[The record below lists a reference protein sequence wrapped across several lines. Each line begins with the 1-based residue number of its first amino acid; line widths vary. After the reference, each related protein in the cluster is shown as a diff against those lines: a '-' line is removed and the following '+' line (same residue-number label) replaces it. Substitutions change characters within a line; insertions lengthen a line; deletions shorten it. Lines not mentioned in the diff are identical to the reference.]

1 MRGLDFR
8 LLIKNQWVIVC
19 SLVGLVAL
27 CTTVVDMF
35 TGKFVSSTS
44 TQTTSSTQTT
54 NNNQTTTNNQVTS
67 QSQVLS
73 NPKHGRQWVLDSTGA
88 ADSDAKDFAQIVNSL
103 QDGDTV
109 QVKPGSYNGP
119 VALAKS
125 VVITGDTD
133 QKTGVRA
140 SIHYS
145 GTGCV
150 ITGGQVTLQN
160 LDFGETSEGGSV
172 LISAISQSVVQIKNC
187 NFVSRGSNC
196 IALSDN
202 AQLTLQDSSLR
213 SVGKG
218 FACTVKGYAKATIQ
232 GCTFEENLRCVDCT
246 EQGSVVINDSKF
258 DNNISDSKDASL
270 VYFTSTGSA
279 EFNRCTF
286 TENTGVVTDAQGI
299 MTLTNCRFE
308 KSREG
313 YWKYTVAASTSEQNT
328 PGKLTLTGC
337 EFVSNPRAVLVWN
350 GGQLTMDGC
359 KFQGCGQIPK
369 GGDSAANFANLLVI
383 GQGSV
388 ATVTNT
394 TFTDVQFAG
403 VLVADQAQASL
414 KDITI
419 QGGQYGVDLGVSATN
434 VAKGGS
440 AQLENVTLSGQ
451 AGQAARLTR
460 ASYLKL
466 FNCHINGD
474 AWDSSIYVDTGSML
488 EMAGCDVK
496 GGKGNGLETVG
507 SNSQVHGQQCQFL
520 SFQGTG
526 VVARNEAKIAL
537 TSCTLEQNDIGAQA
551 TESSMITLENSTIG
565 SNRTYGVSALN
576 RGYVSLTNTTFTDQ
590 PTQSNKDGFS
600 TVRISD
606 KQAVTSNERAE

>member
-119 VALAKS
+119 LALAKS

-213 SVGKG
+213 
-218 FACTVKGYAKATIQ
+218 
-232 GCTFEENLRCVDCT
+232 
-246 EQGSVVINDSKF
+246 
-258 DNNISDSKDASL
+258 
-270 VYFTSTGSA
+270 
-279 EFNRCTF
+279 
-286 TENTGVVTDAQGI
+286 
-299 MTLTNCRFE
+299 
-308 KSREG
+308 
-313 YWKYTVAASTSEQNT
+313 
-328 PGKLTLTGC
+328 
-337 EFVSNPRAVLVWN
+337 
-350 GGQLTMDGC
+350 
-359 KFQGCGQIPK
+359 
-369 GGDSAANFANLLVI
+369 
-383 GQGSV
+383 
-388 ATVTNT
+388 
-394 TFTDVQFAG
+394 
-403 VLVADQAQASL
+403 
-414 KDITI
+414 
-419 QGGQYGVDLGVSATN
+419 
-434 VAKGGS
+434 
-440 AQLENVTLSGQ
+440 
-451 AGQAARLTR
+451 
-460 ASYLKL
+460 
-466 FNCHINGD
+466 
-474 AWDSSIYVDTGSML
+474 
-488 EMAGCDVK
+488 
-496 GGKGNGLETVG
+496 
-507 SNSQVHGQQCQFL
+507 
-520 SFQGTG
+520 
-526 VVARNEAKIAL
+526 
-537 TSCTLEQNDIGAQA
+537 
-551 TESSMITLENSTIG
+551 
-565 SNRTYGVSALN
+565 
-576 RGYVSLTNTTFTDQ
+576 
-590 PTQSNKDGFS
+590 
-600 TVRISD
+600 
-606 KQAVTSNERAE
+606 